1 MRSRRE
7 YEGDLSAKTQDADL
21 RGKSFYGEISTFCLM
36 GSLKACSA
44 PRAARTSKAVRG
56 NDGQRTISLL
66 SLFNGSKSP
75 SCGIMHVYASQIFC
89 ATQGHTLLQGY
100 CLYAMPRD
108 IHSAVCCCQH
118 DCLNGLVA
126 GK

>member
-7 YEGDLSAKTQDADL
+7 YEGDLSAKTQDADFARKVVL
-21 RGKSFYGEISTFCLM
+21 WRNFDILPDGVAEGLLCSTSRKNKQSFTGY
-36 GSLKACSA
+36 
-44 PRAARTSKAVRG
+44 
-56 NDGQRTISLL
+56 DGQRTISLL

-75 SCGIMHVYASQIFC
+75 SCGIMHVYASQILC
-89 ATQGHTLLQGY
+89 ATQGHTLLQAY

-108 IHSAVCCCQH
+108 IHSAMCCCQH